1 MKVTLLIVLLLGVSS
16 ATLAQGKYGHL
27 KSWANEYPLNFRTT
41 PKRNVFALPEI
52 RQPLLKMLGPQNF
65 KRMMN
70 AFGQATLIDV
80 IDGYLIIKGNSEP
93 HTTPLAEQER
103 VTVAVNLND
112 KEGSIYVIF
121 SGLDESSRNE
131 LYCTKGTN
139 CSYIFIAARIR
150 CR

>member
-93 HTTPLAEQER
+93 HTTLLR
-103 VTVAVNLND
+103 NR
-112 KEGSIYVIF
+112 
-121 SGLDESSRNE
+121 SGLPS
-131 LYCTKGTN
+131 L
-139 CSYIFIAARIR
+139 
-150 CR
+150 